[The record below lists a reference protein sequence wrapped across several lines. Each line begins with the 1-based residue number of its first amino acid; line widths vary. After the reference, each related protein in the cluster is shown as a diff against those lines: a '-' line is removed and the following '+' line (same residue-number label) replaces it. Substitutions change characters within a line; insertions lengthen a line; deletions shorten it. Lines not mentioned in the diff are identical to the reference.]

1 MNYQKILEEIEAE
14 IQAELSN
21 GKVADYIPAL
31 AEVDPNQFAMTITLE
46 SGEQFSVGKSQEEFS
61 IQSISKVLAFSLAIN
76 AYSKD
81 LYKRVGVEPSGSAF
95 NSLVQLEYENGIPR
109 NPFIN
114 AGAIVIMDMLMSH
127 FGGDYA
133 SLEKVM
139 NFTREIADNSDIK
152 FDVIVA
158 KSEMEHA
165 SRNLSLAQLMKSFG
179 NFEND
184 VHEVVRNYFKQ
195 CAIVMNTQT
204 LSRAMVYLA
213 FKGKDPI
220 SEKVFLSEA
229 QTKRVNA
236 LMLTCGHYDASGEFA
251 FHVGLPAKSGV
262 GGGIVAVVPN
272 VMSIAVWSPRLNS
285 YGNSHVGTLALELF
299 TTKTGLSIF

>member
-1 MNYQKILEEIEAE
+1 VNYQKILKEIEEEIES
-14 IQAELSN
+14 ELSK
-21 GKVADYIPAL
+21 GKVANYIPAL

-46 SGEQFSVGKSQEEFS
+46 SGEQFSVGKSREEFS
-61 IQSISKVLAFSLAIN
+61 IQSISKVLAFSLAIDT
-76 AYSKD
+76 YSKT

-95 NSLVQLEYENGIPR
+95 NSLVQLEYELGVPR

-114 AGAIVIMDMLMSH
+114 AGAIVVVDALMSH

-133 SLEKVM
+133 TLEKVM
-139 NFTREIADNSDIK
+139 TFTREISNNPEIK
-152 FDVIVA
+152 FDTGVA

-165 SRNLSLAQLMKSFG
+165 SRNLALAQLMKSFG
-179 NFEND
+179 NFDND
-184 VHEVVRNYFKQ
+184 VFEVVKTYFKQ
-195 CAIVMNTQT
+195 CAISMNTQD

-213 FKGKDPI
+213 FNGKDPI
-220 SEKVFLSEA
+220 SGKEFLSEA

-262 GGGIVAVVPN
+262 GGGIIAVVPN
-272 VMSIAVWSPRLNS
+272 VMSIAVWSPRLNH

>member
-1 MNYQKILEEIEAE
+1 MNYKKILKEIEKE
-14 IQAELSN
+14 IQAELSK

-31 AEVDPNQFAMTITLE
+31 AEVEPNQFAMTITLE
-46 SGEQFSVGKSQEEFS
+46 SGEQFSVGNAKEQFS
-61 IQSISKVLAFSLAIN
+61 IQSISKVLAFSLAIDT
-76 AYSKD
+76 YSTS
-81 LYKRVGVEPSGSAF
+81 LYKRVGVEPSGSPF

-114 AGAIVIMDMLMSH
+114 AGAIVVMDALMSH

-133 SLEKVM
+133 ALEKVM
-139 NFTREIADNSDIK
+139 NFTREISDNPDLQ
-152 FDVIVA
+152 FDATVA

-165 SRNLSLAQLMKSFG
+165 SRNLALAQLMKSFG

-184 VHEVVRNYFKQ
+184 VHEVVRTYFKQ
-195 CAIVMNTQT
+195 CAISMNTED
-204 LSRAMVYLA
+204 LSRAMIYLA

-220 SEKVFLSEA
+220 SNKEFLSESQA
-229 QTKRVNA
+229 KRINA

-251 FHVGLPAKSGV
+251 FNVGLPAKSGV

-272 VMSIAVWSPRLNS
+272 VMSIAVWSPRLNA
-285 YGNSHVGTLALELF
+285 YGNSHVGTLALQLF

>member
-1 MNYQKILEEIEAE
+1 MNYKKILEEIEKE
-14 IQAELSN
+14 IQSELEY

-31 AEVDPNQFAMTITLE
+31 AGIEPNQFAMTITLE
-46 SGEQFSVGKSQEEFS
+46 SGEQFSVGKSQEKFS
-61 IQSISKVLAFSLAIN
+61 IQSISKVLAFSLAIDI
-76 AYSKD
+76 YSKC

-114 AGAIVIMDMLMSH
+114 AGAIIVVDALISH
-127 FGGDYA
+127 FGGDYSA
-133 SLEKVM
+133 LEKVM
-139 NFTREIADNSDIK
+139 NFTREVSDNSELK
-152 FDVIVA
+152 FDPIVA

-184 VHEVVRNYFKQ
+184 VHEVVRTYFKQ
-195 CAIVMNTQT
+195 CAISMNTED
-204 LSRAMVYLA
+204 LSRAMIYLA

-220 SEKVFLSEA
+220 SGKEFLNELQA
-229 QTKRVNA
+229 KRINA
-236 LMLTCGHYDASGEFA
+236 LMLMCGHYDASGEFA
-251 FHVGLPAKSGV
+251 FNVGLPAKSGV

-285 YGNSHVGTLALELF
+285 CGNSHVGTLALQLF
-299 TTKTGLSIF
+299 TTKSGLSIF

>member
-1 MNYQKILEEIEAE
+1 MDYQKILEEIERE
-14 IQAELSN
+14 IESELSV
-21 GKVADYIPAL
+21 GEVADYIPAL
-31 AEVDPNQFAMTITLE
+31 AEVEPNQFAMTITLKD
-46 SGEQFSVGKSQEEFS
+46 GQQFSVGESQKHFS
-61 IQSISKVLAFSLAIN
+61 IQSISKVLAFSLAIDT
-76 AYSKD
+76 YSKS
-81 LYKRVGVEPSGSAF
+81 LYRRVGVEPSGSAF

-114 AGAIVIMDMLMSH
+114 AGAIVVMDALMSH

-133 SLEKVM
+133 ALEKVM
-139 NFTREIADNSDIK
+139 TFVRNISDNQTIQ
-152 FDVIVA
+152 FDAVVA

-184 VHEVVRNYFKQ
+184 VHEVVQTYFKQ
-195 CAIVMNTQT
+195 CAISMSTKD
-204 LSRAMVYLA
+204 LSRAMIYLA
-213 FKGKDPI
+213 FKGRDPI
-220 SEKVFLSEA
+220 TERQFLSES
-229 QTKRVNA
+229 QVKRINA

-272 VMSIAVWSPRLNS
+272 IMSIAVWSPRLNAN
-285 YGNSHVGTLALELF
+285 GNSHVGTLALELF

>member
-1 MNYQKILEEIEAE
+1 MDYQKILQEIYIEVQPLLKE
-14 IQAELSN
+14 

-31 AEVDPNQFAMTITLE
+31 AQVDPNQFAMTITLE
-46 SGEQFSVGKSQEEFS
+46 SGEQFSVGESKEYFS
-61 IQSISKVLAFSLAIN
+61 IQSISKVLAFSLAIDT
-76 AYSKD
+76 YSTS
-81 LYKRVGVEPSGSAF
+81 LYKRVGVEPSGSPF

-114 AGAIVIMDMLMSH
+114 AGAIVVMDALMSH
-127 FGGDYA
+127 FGGEYA
-133 SLEKVM
+133 ALEKVM
-139 NFTREIADNSDIK
+139 NFTREISNNSNLQ
-152 FDVIVA
+152 FDSMVA

-165 SRNLSLAQLMKSFG
+165 SRNLALSQLMKSFG

-184 VHEVVRNYFKQ
+184 VHEVVRTYFKQ
-195 CAIVMNTQT
+195 CAISMNTED
-204 LSRAMVYLA
+204 LSRAMIYLA

-220 SEKVFLSEA
+220 SNKAFLSEA
-229 QTKRVNA
+229 QAKRVNA

-272 VMSIAVWSPRLNS
+272 VMSIAVWSPRLNA

>member
-1 MNYQKILEEIEAE
+1 MNYKKILKEIEKE
-14 IQAELSN
+14 IQEELSR

-31 AEVDPNQFAMTITLE
+31 AEVEPNQFAMTITLE
-46 SGEQFSVGKSQEEFS
+46 SGEQFSVGNSKEQFS
-61 IQSISKVLAFSLAIN
+61 IQSISKVLAFSLAIDT
-76 AYSKD
+76 YSTS
-81 LYKRVGVEPSGSAF
+81 LYKRVGVEPSGSPF

-114 AGAIVIMDMLMSH
+114 AGAIVVMDALMSH
-127 FGGDYA
+127 FGGEYA
-133 SLEKVM
+133 ALEKVM
-139 NFTREIADNSDIK
+139 NFTREISDNPHVQ
-152 FDVIVA
+152 FDSVVA

-165 SRNLSLAQLMKSFG
+165 SRNLALAQLMKSFG

-184 VHEVVRNYFKQ
+184 VEEVVRTYFKQ
-195 CAIVMNTQT
+195 CAISMNTED
-204 LSRAMVYLA
+204 LSRAMIYLA

-220 SEKVFLSEA
+220 SKKEFLSEA
-229 QTKRVNA
+229 QAKRINA

-272 VMSIAVWSPRLNS
+272 VMSIAVWSPRLNA